1 MKHYVYLSYEVGG
14 RMYIGSRSSE
24 CPEEDT
30 DYFGSYRD
38 KTFNPTEKKIL
49 KVFDTREEANNWES
63 YLHEANSVDTNPKF
77 ANQLRFSNQMM
88 YWTGESNVAKDPVIR
103 AKISASKIGS
113 NNPMC
118 YTTIFRSPSGNLHS
132 VECLATFAEQHGL
145 QPSHLSKVRNGLRKS
160 HRGWTLP

>member
-1 MKHYVYLSYEVGG
+1 
-14 RMYIGSRSSE
+14 MYIGSRSSE

-77 ANQLRFSNQMM
+77 ANKSKQTSEKFYYSVSGDANP
-88 YWTGESNVAKDPVIR
+88 AKCPEARKKISEAAKGDKNSAKRPDVRRKLVEAAKNRPPISEETR
-103 AKISASKIGS
+103 AKMRKAHLGRPGTYGMLGKKHSEETKKKMRESRRKRAS
-113 NNPMC
+113 
-118 YTTIFRSPSGNLHS
+118 
-132 VECLATFAEQHGL
+132 
-145 QPSHLSKVRNGLRKS
+145 
-160 HRGWTLP
+160 